1 MTDML
6 ERDCWVGF
14 DLGGTKMLAHVY
26 DDEFETLGRERKK
39 TKATSDAEDGLGRIV
54 DTIDVALANAGVER
68 SRLSGLG
75 IGCPGPVDMDGGV
88 LLEPPNLA
96 WSHVPFRESLEEEFG
111 CPVAVLNDVDAGVY
125 AEYRYG
131 AAQAARCA
139 IGVFPGTGIGGGCV
153 YNGEILR
160 GKGSTC
166 MEIGHIHVVP
176 NGPLCGCGQRGCLE
190 AVASRLAIA
199 AQVAKA
205 AHRGEAP
212 HILEAAGTDLSDI
225 RSGVLAAAIAAG
237 DDVVKDIVREAARQ
251 IGIALA
257 GVIHILAPDVVV
269 LGGGLVEAMPEL
281 FIDQVS
287 KSARKRV
294 MSSFR
299 DSFSVVPSALKDDA
313 VALGAAAWAR
323 HVLRGPRA
331 TKTVAVAQ

>member
-14 DLGGTKMLAHVY
+14 DLGGTKMLAQVF
-26 DDEFETLGRERKK
+26 DDEFETLGRDRKK
-39 TKATSDAEDGLGRIV
+39 TKATSDTENGLERIV
-54 DTIDVALANAGVER
+54 ETIDAALANANVDR
-68 SRLSGLG
+68 SRLAGLG
-75 IGCPGPVDMDGGV
+75 IGCPGPVDMDRGM

-96 WSHVPFRESLEEEFG
+96 WSQVPFQMFLEEEFG

-125 AEYRYG
+125 AEYCYG
-131 AAQAARCA
+131 AGQGARCVV
-139 IGVFPGTGIGGGCV
+139 GVFPGTGIGGGCV

-160 GKGSTC
+160 GKHSTC
-166 MEIGHIHVVP
+166 MEIGHIHVMP

-190 AVASRLAIA
+190 SVASRLAIA

-212 HILEAAGTDLSDI
+212 HILETAGTDLSDI
-225 RSGVLAAAIAAG
+225 RSGVLADAITAG
-237 DDVVKDIVREAARQ
+237 DEVVKQIVREAARQ

-257 GVIHILAPDVVV
+257 GVIHVLGPEVVV

-281 FIDQVS
+281 FVEQVS

-294 MSSFR
+294 MSAFR
-299 DSFSVVPSALKDDA
+299 EAFTVVPSTLKDDA

-323 HVLRGPRA
+323 HVIQGAPA
-331 TKTVAVAQ
+331 AKGVAVGA